1 MASSKEVLKE
11 WLKQGKYLNDDSVV
25 DSLYKMQAPTDEL
38 AEQRFLEMYGG
49 VAPFD
54 MADRITEPTIP
65 SMENVIA
72 ILGLTDDPKEGKN
85 ARTKEQKF
93 IDDFPKKL
101 TEWKKKIEKNP
112 VYGKL
117 GWETVKKIWKHASN
131 QKMLSDIAKARKEAM
146 DDAPLNYGVGQVED
160 PVPWLSSFLTR
171 TFFPRATE
179 HIENAG
185 NFTAK
190 DILADIGENAA
201 MTIPGGAFTGV
212 AGKGL
217 AKVAPRVVNWASNPG
232 SGFASR
238 ALKGAANM
246 GGNIFGNAVVP
257 FASEIMDAILYDD
270 NDEGMEQRADFS
282 LGDALVGTAINQGV
296 NRGLMQILGPMIDR
310 FSPGGIAEGGTTK
323 VRKLLENL
331 GQPLSKKGDDFAKSV
346 RLTDK
351 LKNIREKGNL
361 RPEDVK
367 AFSNGYEPTTSTT
380 ADEAFDAFRKASVL
394 DDIDK
399 GKVQLLPEEVQVNN
413 ADINHEVTIQS
424 LQNKLKNKNK
434 QIKILEENS
443 DKIQSKIDD
452 AFDASDEVKAA
463 LYNRKAN
470 NDALL
475 ETRNLEKQQLTNALR
490 KDYRQNNVTDL
501 FSVPYDNATLPAGE
515 VLGIIDK
522 NIPEFTN
529 YAKWHGTRQAFDK
542 YGNLLDN
549 PVKSATMI
557 DRIGNYLN
565 QGIPSWSI
573 NKYGSE
579 GDATALIS
587 MFPETKKAIDENRQ
601 EGHDAPKKR
610 KKSAAAS
617 DILKGVTIEEELTDK
632 DRKFLSAIEENPD
645 ILKFGYKDDPNGFR
659 LWLLEKGNSILQN
672 YPAFR
677 PTFN

>member
-1 MASSKEVLKE
+1 MASSKEVLNE
-11 WLKQGKYLNDDSVV
+11 WLKQGKYLDDNSAI
-25 DSLYKMQAPTDEL
+25 DSLYNMKGLTDEL
-38 AEQRFLEMYGG
+38 AEQRFLKIYGNSS
-49 VAPFD
+49 PFD
-54 MADRITEPTIP
+54 KADRIDEPTIP

-72 ILGLTDDPKEGKN
+72 ILGLTDDPKEGEN
-85 ARTKEQKF
+85 SRTKEQKF
-93 IDDFPKKL
+93 IEDFPKKL
-101 TEWKKKIEKNP
+101 TEWKKKIEKNT
-112 VYGKL
+112 VYGKN
-117 GWETVKKIWKHASN
+117 GWETVKKIWQQASN

-146 DDAPLNYGVGQVED
+146 DDAPLDFKLFQAPNIPGSGLV
-160 PVPWLSSFLTR
+160 TR
-171 TFFPRATE
+171 ILFPRATE
-179 HIENAG
+179 HLENTG
-185 NFTAK
+185 DVTAK

-201 MTIPGGAFTGV
+201 MTVPGGAFTGL
-212 AGKGL
+212 AGNVL
-217 AKVAPRVVNWASNPG
+217 AKVAPRVVNWASKPG
-232 SGFASR
+232 SGFASS

-246 GGNIFGNAVVP
+246 GGNIFGNFVVP
-257 FASEIMDAILYDD
+257 FASEIMDAALYGDD
-270 NDEGMEQRADFS
+270 DEGMEQRADFS
-282 LGDALVGTAINQGV
+282 LGDVLVGTAVNQGV
-296 NRGLMQILGPMIDR
+296 NRGLMQMLGPMIDR
-310 FSPGGIAEGGTTK
+310 FSPGGMAEGGTTK
-323 VRKLLENL
+323 VRTLLENL

-346 RLTDK
+346 RLTDE

-367 AFSNGYEPTTSTT
+367 AFSNGYETSTSTT

-413 ADINHEVTIQS
+413 ADINNEVTIQS

-434 QIKILEENS
+434 QIKILEKKS

-475 ETRNLEKQQLTNALR
+475 ETRNIEKQQLTNALR

-542 YGNLLDN
+542 YGNLLEN
-549 PVKSATMI
+549 PVKSVTML

-565 QGIPSWSI
+565 QGIPSWAI

-617 DILKGVTIEEELTDK
+617 DILRSISIEEELTDK
-632 DRKFLSAIEENPD
+632 DRKFLSAIENNPD

-659 LWLLEKGNSILQN
+659 LWLLEKGNDLLQN

-677 PTFN
+677 PTFR